1 MQIKYPQSKLRR
13 ISGQKDVKERPW
25 ISTNLTI
32 KQRFKDFSQK
42 ESRRIVWLMT
52 HVVLTHKTL
61 IMSGPQFERLNE
73 NVTSL
78 KFNTKSV
85 LMYHSTVRVKK
96 IYKGTT

>member
-1 MQIKYPQSKLRR
+1 MRLKYPELKLGRN
-13 ISGQKDVKERPW
+13 SGQKDVKERQW
-25 ISTNLTI
+25 ISTTNFTI

-42 ESRRIVWLMT
+42 ESRQIVWLMT
-52 HVVLTHKTL
+52 QVVLRHKTL

-85 LMYHSTVRVKK
+85 
-96 IYKGTT
+96 